1 MSRQRIHN
9 LASVVRHVP
18 IDNLQ
23 IAQSTAHACEVQP
36 LPPKQQKKWLD
47 KSSTE
52 GWSKSQLRVE
62 IRKAKRPKVSEG
74 TTAPEPAGKPTFDT
88 ARLQAVYEELVSLEQ
103 MALDADVAIDDQIRD
118 ARLEVAEAIRILS
131 T

>member
-1 MSRQRIHN
+1 M
-9 LASVVRHVP
+9 P

-47 KSSTE
+47 KSATE
-52 GWSKSQLRVE
+52 DWSVSQLRVE

-74 TTAPEPAGKPTFDT
+74 TTEPEPPLKKQFDRD
-88 ARLQAVYEELVSLEQ
+88 RLERVAMEVLDLEQ
-103 MALDADVAIDDQIRD
+103 LALNVNQEAIADHLRD
-118 ARLEVAEAIRILS
+118 ASIDLAKAVEVAEDLKS
-131 T
+131 